1 MDITVMVLLLVGLV
15 AAATAC
21 IIIQNLLKASIA
33 LAVVS
38 VILSV
43 IMFLLDAPLAAVFEL
58 SVCSGLITVIFIS
71 AISMTRVRSKEEVSE
86 RVRARRKRFVYLP
99 IMLIVLLAGVLIIL
113 WPRLGSL
120 SPHAAPTA
128 AASGPDV
135 FWNKRQA
142 DLLGEVI
149 IILVGVYGVL
159 IFFKESVKK

>member
-1 MDITVMVLLLVGLV
+1 MNLTVMILLLAGLV
-15 AAATAC
+15 ISATAC
-21 IIIQNLLKASIA
+21 VIIQNLLKASIA

-58 SVCSGLITVIFIS
+58 SVCSGLITVIFVS
-71 AISMTRVRSKEEVSE
+71 AISMTRVRTKEEVSA
-86 RVRARRKRFVYLP
+86 RVRARRRRFRYLP
-99 IMLIVLLAGVLIIL
+99 VLLIVLFAGIMIIL
-113 WPRLGSL
+113 WPRLSSL
-120 SPHAAPTA
+120 SPNFATSGAT
-128 AASGPDV
+128 SGPDV

>member
-1 MDITVMVLLLVGLV
+1 MNIPVMVMLLLGLV
-15 AAATAC
+15 ASAMAC
-21 IIIQNLLKASIA
+21 LMIQNLLKASIA

-71 AISMTRVRSKEEVSE
+71 AISMTRVRSKEELSA
-86 RVRARRKRFVYLP
+86 RVRARRKRFIFLP
-99 IMLIVLLAGVLIIL
+99 MIIGALLVASLILL
-113 WPRLGSL
+113 WPHFFSLPHGS
-120 SPHAAPTA
+120 APVN